1 MKKLLSLIGALFLLW
16 VPSTASAGVDDFSFD
31 SFDAVYELSRDD
43 NGHSVLRASEV
54 LVARFPDF
62 DQNRGVRR
70 LIPETYL
77 GNPLEL
83 ELVSVTD
90 GSGVDRPYETE
101 SDGEFLIV
109 TIAVPEGEFVR
120 GVQTYEITYVAHNVI
135 LNKGPDQPQEF
146 YWDIN
151 GDGWPQTFGSVS
163 AEIRFDPSIA
173 GAFTDQAACYAGDT
187 GTTAPCSALETSP
200 TTVTASHG
208 SLGSYQTL
216 TVAAQFTAGTF
227 TPRDNSYWASPWW
240 PLHSASAL
248 AMVALLILTLVRRFT
263 VGRSA
268 PGRPT
273 IVAEYGPPPGVS
285 LYTVSA
291 LLSKPQRAFAAAVV
305 DLAVRGVIVIEEF
318 DPPGFSKRAWAVRL
332 INLPSAADQE
342 FVAALFGDGA
352 AVGAR
357 ATVSK
362 PSRSLTQRVV
372 ALAGRAG
379 TTLVPLGLRRTPPGR
394 GPFGLLAILLT
405 IVNSAVSIGMLAD
418 ARGDWIPAVTLL
430 AGFVAG
436 MVSLIVPMHTPLTE
450 KGAELRDHVAGLD
463 LYIRVAEADR
473 LRVLQSPDGALK
485 KPIDTSNPRTVLH
498 LFELVLPWA
507 ILLGRE
513 KDWARVM
520 EIAYAGSSPTW
531 YGGSVPFSATAFSSS
546 LSTFASASSASSSS
560 SGSSGGGSAGG
571 GGGGGGGGGV

>member
-43 NGHSVLRASEV
+43 NGHSVLRVSEV

-90 GSGVDRPYETE
+90 GSGANRPYETE

-200 TTVTASHG
+200 TTVTATHG

-216 TVAAQFTAGTF
+216 TVAAQFAAGTF

-240 PLHSASAL
+240 P
-248 AMVALLILTLVRRFT
+248 
-263 VGRSA
+263 
-268 PGRPT
+268 
-273 IVAEYGPPPGVS
+273 
-285 LYTVSA
+285 
-291 LLSKPQRAFAAAVV
+291 
-305 DLAVRGVIVIEEF
+305 
-318 DPPGFSKRAWAVRL
+318 
-332 INLPSAADQE
+332 
-342 FVAALFGDGA
+342 
-352 AVGAR
+352 
-357 ATVSK
+357 
-362 PSRSLTQRVV
+362 
-372 ALAGRAG
+372 
-379 TTLVPLGLRRTPPGR
+379 
-394 GPFGLLAILLT
+394 
-405 IVNSAVSIGMLAD
+405 
-418 ARGDWIPAVTLL
+418 
-430 AGFVAG
+430 
-436 MVSLIVPMHTPLTE
+436 
-450 KGAELRDHVAGLD
+450 
-463 LYIRVAEADR
+463 
-473 LRVLQSPDGALK
+473 
-485 KPIDTSNPRTVLH
+485 
-498 LFELVLPWA
+498 
-507 ILLGRE
+507 
-513 KDWARVM
+513 
-520 EIAYAGSSPTW
+520 
-531 YGGSVPFSATAFSSS
+531 
-546 LSTFASASSASSSS
+546 
-560 SGSSGGGSAGG
+560 
-571 GGGGGGGGGV
+571 